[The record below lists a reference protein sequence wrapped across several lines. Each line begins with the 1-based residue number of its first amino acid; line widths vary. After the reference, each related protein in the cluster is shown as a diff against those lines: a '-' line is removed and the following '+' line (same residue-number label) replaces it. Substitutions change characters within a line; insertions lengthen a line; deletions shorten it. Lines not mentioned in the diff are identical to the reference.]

1 MTGKNVKRGELLWNF
16 LFSYAL
22 CLLCLLLWPSWLT
35 GLVIRL
41 MGTTSSASRYSQIIL
56 VPIAIIGYDFL
67 TITAPAEYR
76 YVIGGLP
83 MLLLGL
89 MLLYYRFG
97 KGGSMDDAPAPSEI
111 KKVSKKSLKHQ
122 AKKNKVK

>member
-1 MTGKNVKRGELLWNF
+1 MEFFIF
-16 LFSYAL
+16 LCFMSFVSFAVAFLAY
-22 CLLCLLLWPSWLT
+22 

-76 YVIGGLP
+76 YVIGVLLP

>member
-1 MTGKNVKRGELLWNF
+1 MEFFIF
-16 LFSYAL
+16 LCFMSFVSFAVAFLAY
-22 CLLCLLLWPSWLT
+22 
-35 GLVIRL
+35 GLVIRF

-56 VPIAIIGYDFL
+56 VTIAIIGYDFL

>member
-1 MTGKNVKRGELLWNF
+1 MAVNLTDELIGCLIDGRQTG
-16 LFSYAL
+16 
-22 CLLCLLLWPSWLT
+22 
-35 GLVIRL
+35 
-41 MGTTSSASRYSQIIL
+41 
-56 VPIAIIGYDFL
+56 FL

>member
-1 MTGKNVKRGELLWNF
+1 MEFFIF
-16 LFSYAL
+16 LCFMSFVSFAVAFLAY
-22 CLLCLLLWPSWLT
+22 

-76 YVIGGLP
+76 YVIGG
-83 MLLLGL
+83 GAA
-89 MLLYYRFG
+89 
-97 KGGSMDDAPAPSEI
+97 GGFWFNLRYLKAAVWMTLRHRQR
-111 KKVSKKSLKHQ
+111 SKK
-122 AKKNKVK
+122 

>member
-1 MTGKNVKRGELLWNF
+1 MTV
-16 LFSYAL
+16 
-22 CLLCLLLWPSWLT
+22 
-35 GLVIRL
+35 
-41 MGTTSSASRYSQIIL
+41 
-56 VPIAIIGYDFL
+56 
-67 TITAPAEYR
+67 PAEYR
-76 YVIGGLP
+76 YVVGGMP

-97 KGGSMDDAPAPSEI
+97 KGGSMDDAPAPSEM

>member
-22 CLLCLLLWPSWLT
+22 CLLCLLLWP
-35 GLVIRL
+35 
-41 MGTTSSASRYSQIIL
+41 L

-97 KGGSMDDAPAPSEI
+97 KGSSMDDAPAPSEI

>member
-1 MTGKNVKRGELLWNF
+1 MEFFIF
-16 LFSYAL
+16 LCFMSFVSFAVAFL
-22 CLLCLLLWPSWLT
+22 
-35 GLVIRL
+35 
-41 MGTTSSASRYSQIIL
+41 GTTSSASRYSQIIL

>member
-1 MTGKNVKRGELLWNF
+1 MEFFIF
-16 LFSYAL
+16 LCFMSFVSFAVAFLAY
-22 CLLCLLLWPSWLT
+22 

-41 MGTTSSASRYSQIIL
+41 MGTTSSASRYSQIIH

-89 MLLYYRFG
+89 MLLYYRFV

>member
-1 MTGKNVKRGELLWNF
+1 ML
-16 LFSYAL
+16 
-22 CLLCLLLWPSWLT
+22 
-35 GLVIRL
+35 
-41 MGTTSSASRYSQIIL
+41 SA
-56 VPIAIIGYDFL
+56 A
-67 TITAPAEYR
+67 A
-76 YVIGGLP
+76 

-122 AKKNKVK
+122 AKKIKLNNFALAGI

>member
-1 MTGKNVKRGELLWNF
+1 MEFFIF
-16 LFSYAL
+16 LCFMSFVSFAVAFLAY
-22 CLLCLLLWPSWLT
+22 

-41 MGTTSSASRYSQIIL
+41 MGPTISASRYSQIIL

>member
-1 MTGKNVKRGELLWNF
+1 MEFFIF
-16 LFSYAL
+16 LCFMSFVSFAIAFLAY
-22 CLLCLLLWPSWLT
+22 

-41 MGTTSSASRYSQIIL
+41 LGTASSASRYAQIIL
-56 VPIAIIGYDFL
+56 VPVAIIGYDFL

-76 YVIGGLP
+76 YVVGALP
-83 MLLLGL
+83 MLALGL

-97 KGGSMDDAPAPSEI
+97 RGGSMDDAPAPSEI

>member
-1 MTGKNVKRGELLWNF
+1 MEFFIF
-16 LFSYAL
+16 LCFMSFVSFAVAFLAY
-22 CLLCLLLWPSWLT
+22 

-41 MGTTSSASRYSQIIL
+41 MGTTSSASRYSHIIL
-56 VPIAIIGYDFL
+56 VPIEIIGYDFL

>member
-1 MTGKNVKRGELLWNF
+1 MEFFIF
-16 LFSYAL
+16 LCFMSFVSFAVAFLAY
-22 CLLCLLLWPSWLT
+22 

-111 KKVSKKSLKHQ
+111 KKVK
-122 AKKNKVK
+122 

>member
-1 MTGKNVKRGELLWNF
+1 MEFFIF
-16 LFSYAL
+16 LCFMSFVSFAVAFLAY
-22 CLLCLLLWPSWLT
+22 

-97 KGGSMDDAPAPSEI
+97 KGGQCRNRRI
-111 KKVSKKSLKHQ
+111 RCNRKKHLGMAYLVYRT
-122 AKKNKVK
+122 AGRDGV

>member
-1 MTGKNVKRGELLWNF
+1 MEFFIF
-16 LFSYAL
+16 LCFMSFVSFAVAFLAY
-22 CLLCLLLWPSWLT
+22 
-35 GLVIRL
+35 GLVIR
-41 MGTTSSASRYSQIIL
+41 
-56 VPIAIIGYDFL
+56 
-67 TITAPAEYR
+67 
-76 YVIGGLP
+76 LP

>member
-1 MTGKNVKRGELLWNF
+1 M
-16 LFSYAL
+16 
-22 CLLCLLLWPSWLT
+22 
-35 GLVIRL
+35 
-41 MGTTSSASRYSQIIL
+41 
-56 VPIAIIGYDFL
+56 
-67 TITAPAEYR
+67 
-76 YVIGGLP
+76 P

>member
-1 MTGKNVKRGELLWNF
+1 MEFFIF
-16 LFSYAL
+16 LCFMSFVSFAVAFLAY
-22 CLLCLLLWPSWLT
+22 

-56 VPIAIIGYDFL
+56 VP
-67 TITAPAEYR
+67 
-76 YVIGGLP
+76 

-89 MLLYYRFG
+89 MLLYYRFV

>member
-1 MTGKNVKRGELLWNF
+1 MEFFIF
-16 LFSYAL
+16 LCFMSFVSFAVAFLAY
-22 CLLCLLLWPSWLT
+22 

-76 YVIGGLP
+76 YVILP

>member
-1 MTGKNVKRGELLWNF
+1 MEFFIF
-16 LFSYAL
+16 LCFMSFVSFAVAFLAY
-22 CLLCLLLWPSWLT
+22 

-76 YVIGGLP
+76 YVIGGL
-83 MLLLGL
+83 LLGL

>member
-1 MTGKNVKRGELLWNF
+1 MEFFIF
-16 LFSYAL
+16 LCFMSFVSFAVAFLAY
-22 CLLCLLLWPSWLT
+22 

-56 VPIAIIGYDFL
+56 VPIAMIIGYDFL

>member
-1 MTGKNVKRGELLWNF
+1 MREYPWRT
-16 LFSYAL
+16 LFFFPGA
-22 CLLCLLLWPSWLT
+22 
-35 GLVIRL
+35 
-41 MGTTSSASRYSQIIL
+41 
-56 VPIAIIGYDFL
+56 
-67 TITAPAEYR
+67 
-76 YVIGGLP
+76 LP

>member
-1 MTGKNVKRGELLWNF
+1 LAAGGGLRPVRGR
-16 LFSYAL
+16 
-22 CLLCLLLWPSWLT
+22 P
-35 GLVIRL
+35 G
-41 MGTTSSASRYSQIIL
+41 
-56 VPIAIIGYDFL
+56 
-67 TITAPAEYR
+67 PA
-76 YVIGGLP
+76 VGGALP

>member
-1 MTGKNVKRGELLWNF
+1 M
-16 LFSYAL
+16 
-22 CLLCLLLWPSWLT
+22 
-35 GLVIRL
+35 
-41 MGTTSSASRYSQIIL
+41 
-56 VPIAIIGYDFL
+56 PIAIIGYDFL